1 MNISFCGRHQ
11 PYLLTTFPLT
21 AKTLQ
26 VLPFLE
32 VVHCSFDEYL
42 GRIPQH
48 LHELH
53 RKVLHF
59 LSCDDKDAMTV
70 KTQKKTEKVQTA

>member
-1 MNISFCGRHQ
+1 MII
-11 PYLLTTFPLT
+11 

-42 GRIPQH
+42 RRIPQQ

-53 RKVLHF
+53 RKVPHL
-59 LSCDDKDAMTV
+59 LSYDDKDAMTV
-70 KTQKKTEKVQTA
+70 ETQKKTEKLQTVKIIIKLYISEKLVKKH